1 MKQTETNQ
9 WQKGL
14 NLDTH
19 PIAVTNKDLTSA
31 LNATM
36 ITMQGDE
43 MVLQND
49 MGNARVE
56 SAYLPAGYVPVGMQE
71 FGGIVYVASYNPL
84 THQSQIGSFPSPER
98 NISSDEEGAPTIEI
112 GSFFTGNCNDDI
124 ATTVKKIKLTS
135 EPLHPGDK
143 YSVEMSDYEQYLDLY
158 KNIDAGI
165 YTLNLAV
172 IDESGNLIN
181 ISKEDITTSYEVKEG
196 NNVVGNFFIRLV
208 SDHTEIIKDQQFN
221 VYKGKIV
228 GDLYLVLTLT
238 IPQANEFNIYG
249 KKVEGTEGGYD
260 IYAQMPQYS
269 VTNNNGTPIV
279 YNISGAQYYFAGK
292 YKYAFA
298 DVNKSNLSITDTFTY
313 KISGL
318 FEENTDLD
326 SAWNIISKVSIKTL
340 EITESWQETN
350 EGSYKATTSGI
361 IKYKGKKYK
370 TEIKLEREDSNDIKP
385 YINTV
390 DPVVYNDVFIGE
402 DHKDSVSY
410 TSMVQTES
418 KKLDDSGNLVIT
430 IQKEY
435 TYPELRVQTK
445 LYLDQDDFSNL
456 KSVYSTKEVKI
467 KDESTD
473 ENVPDDVNVPEIQLQ
488 KSQTDGR
495 NIKFYKQDD
504 YYIKSGVKIIPEYD
518 YSFIKYDNEAALNN
532 DTGTELKELVQDTTD
547 TWKLAHVQERKG
559 FLKYKVTP
567 KYNRNNNECGK
578 LPQLTVEGIYDLSK
592 LASDTVTFDF
602 DHYFD
607 SVNNVLYLRILNA
620 QTYLKQGSRIS
631 GWRFKYRDAL
641 LNGRE
646 DIAFASIELP
656 TRNTY
661 GGTYTI
667 QLYPKR
673 SGKTN
678 RGDDKTIPE
687 IVDASVGVCG
697 NKTGEP
703 TIDIDGQT
711 LYFTNDLLLD
721 SILDCDI
728 EIDVTYETDENK
740 KITTTSTSNKSEG
753 SQYIFTF
760 ATRVKDG
767 KACIDLD
774 KSNVKIAWINKSL
787 SINFIPGHEL
797 TLPDIE
803 KSDSTNADQYFS
815 GMVDFKYD
823 ANMLAMLT
831 GQISVNTPFSLQ
843 SDEISEPLDEIKPES
858 RTESQ
863 HIAITKIPTKLRGI
877 KFKNILTGN
886 VSLFGL
892 DLLTSYA
899 TERDSEGRDY
909 SPIIQVENETGKYKF
924 QHWESYYVT
933 FKKAH
938 YYDAHWWD
946 ITYGENTRS
955 SGEQLGD
962 NTRRRYDGDEDH
974 RYGVKNYSR
983 LDRVNPQRL
992 FLFATTDGY
1001 KRYEA
1006 VKLSSGKVLIHK
1018 YPVEQK
1024 QEGTESN
1031 PKLNFML
1038 NSKWN
1043 NVYYPAVQE
1052 GDVQVLKPKYTVVDY
1067 TPVYYEKSG
1076 THQTEVKLLYKGVDV
1091 DKVKDY
1097 CCEGFNLNM
1106 TEKLNTTTE
1115 ENEPVY
1121 YFNYDFNI
1129 SETYPSPYTIPV
1141 IRDNSQGSSELVV
1154 TGFIDAGDKIYI
1166 TNQRQNVLYLD
1177 PDTKTIKKCRY
1188 LHKTNAGY
1196 DSATITLTTK
1206 SFSETTQV
1214 YISVGDDKDPY
1225 YQLDFFATEDD

>member
-1 MKQTETNQ
+1 MKQTEINQ

-112 GSFFTGNCNDDI
+112 GSFFTGDCDDI
-124 ATTVKKIKLTS
+124 TTTVKKIKLTS

-143 YSVEMSDYEQYLDLY
+143 YSVEMSNPEQYLDLY

-181 ISKEDITTSYEVKEG
+181 ISKEDITTSYEVKEDD
-196 NNVVGNFFIRLV
+196 NVIGNFFIRLI

-249 KKVEGTEGGYD
+249 KKVEGGYD

-279 YNISGAQYYFAGK
+279 YNISGIPYCFTGK

-298 DVNKSNLSITDTFTY
+298 DVNKSNLSIIDTFTY
-313 KISGL
+313 TISGL
-318 FEENTDLD
+318 FEESADLD

-370 TEIKLEREDSNDIKP
+370 TDIQLEREDSNDIKP

-445 LYLDQDDFSNL
+445 LCLDEDDFSNL
-456 KSVYSTKEVKI
+456 KSVYSTKEVEI
-467 KDESTD
+467 KVESTD
-473 ENVPDDVNVPEIQLQ
+473 VNVPDDVNVPEIQLQ
-488 KSQTDGR
+488 KSQTDGC
-495 NIKFYKQDD
+495 NIEFYQQDD

-518 YSFIKYDNEAALNN
+518 YSFIKYDNEDALNN
-532 DTGTELKELVQDTTD
+532 DTGTQLTELVQDTTD
-547 TWKLAHVQERKG
+547 TWKLAQVQEREG

-567 KYNRNNNECGK
+567 TYMRNNECGK

-641 LNGRE
+641 LNGQDNVE
-646 DIAFASIELP
+646 FASIELP

-678 RGDDKTIPE
+678 RGDDITIPE

-697 NKTGEP
+697 IKTTGEP

-728 EIDVTYETDENK
+728 EIDVTDETDETDENK
-740 KITTTSTSNKSEG
+740 KITTSTSNKTEG

-787 SINFIPGHEL
+787 SIDFKPRHEL

-803 KSDSTNADQYFS
+803 KSDLTNVDQYFS

-823 ANMLAMLT
+823 ANMLAMLA
-831 GQISVNTPFSLQ
+831 GQISVNAPFSLQ
-843 SDEISEPLDEIKPES
+843 SDEISEPIDEIKPES

-863 HIAITKIPTKLRGI
+863 NIAITKIPTKLRGI
-877 KFKNILTGN
+877 EFKNILTN
-886 VSLFGL
+886 ISTSSVSLFGR
-892 DLLTSYA
+892 DLLSTHAQEVDTDGRIY
-899 TERDSEGRDY
+899 TPITKIEDS
-909 SPIIQVENETGKYKF
+909 VNKYKF
-924 QHWESYYVT
+924 EHWESYRTRYT
-933 FKKAH
+933 NAH
-938 YYDAHWWD
+938 YHNAFWWD
-946 ITYGENTRS
+946 KNGDCNDDIWIEYGTCAN
-955 SGEQLGD
+955 
-962 NTRRRYDGDEDH
+962 RRYNDN
-974 RYGVKNYSR
+974 GVKNFTR
-983 LDRVNPQRL
+983 FDRVNPQRL
-992 FLFATTDGY
+992 FLMASFIQGQY
-1001 KRYEA
+1001 SPKYEA
-1006 VKLSSGKVLIHK
+1006 IKLASGKVLVHK
-1018 YPVEQK
+1018 EPVN
-1024 QEGTESN
+1024 SN
-1031 PKLNFML
+1031 FEL

-1043 NVYYPAVQE
+1043 NVYYPANQE
-1052 GDVQVLKPKYTVVDY
+1052 GEVQVLKPKYTVVDY

-1076 THQTEVKLLYKGVDV
+1076 THQTKVKLLYKGVDV
-1091 DKVKDY
+1091 DRVKEY
-1097 CCEGFNLNM
+1097 CCEGFNLNIA
-1106 TEKLNTTTE
+1106 EELNVE
-1115 ENEPVY
+1115 EQKFERVY
-1121 YFNYDFNI
+1121 YFNYDFNV
-1129 SETYPSPYTIPV
+1129 SETYPSPYTIPK
-1141 IRDNSQGSSELVV
+1141 IRDNSQSSSELAV

-1166 TNQRQNVLYLD
+1166 TSQRQNVLYLD

-1196 DSATITLTTK
+1196 DTANITLTTK
-1206 SFSETTQV
+1206 SFGETDQT
-1214 YISVGDDKDPY
+1214 YIRFWQDEDLY
-1225 YQLDFFATEDD
+1225 YSLDFFATEDD

>member
-36 ITMQGDE
+36 LTMQGDE

-49 MGNARVE
+49 MGNVRVE

-112 GSFFTGNCNDDI
+112 GSFFTGDCDDDI

-143 YSVEMSDYEQYLDLY
+143 YSVEMSDREQYLDLY
-158 KNIDAGI
+158 KKIDAGI

-181 ISKEDITTSYEVKEG
+181 ISKEDITTSYQVKD
-196 NNVVGNFFIRLV
+196 NDDNVIGNFFIRLI
-208 SDHTEIIKDQQFN
+208 SDQTEIIKDQQFN

-249 KKVEGTEGGYD
+249 KKVDDTEDDYD
-260 IYAQMPQYS
+260 IYVQMPQYS

-279 YNISGAQYYFAGK
+279 YNASGTQYCFDGK

-298 DVNKSNLSITDTFTY
+298 DVNTSSLSVTDTFTY
-313 KISGL
+313 TVEGL

-326 SAWNIISKVSIKTL
+326 SALNIVSKVSIKTL

-350 EGSYKATTSGI
+350 GKSYSATTNGI

-370 TEIKLEREDSNDIKP
+370 TNIQLVRSDPNVIKP

-390 DPVVYNDVFIGE
+390 DPVVYNDVFIGN

-410 TSMVQTES
+410 ASMVQTES

-435 TYPELRVQTK
+435 TYPELQVQTE
-445 LYLDQDDFSNL
+445 LYIDHADSSNL
-456 KSVYSTKEVKI
+456 KSVYNVKEVTLGGERTNNI
-467 KDESTD
+467 
-473 ENVPDDVNVPEIQLQ
+473 PEINLIDADNG
-488 KSQTDGR
+488 SS
-495 NIKFYKQDD
+495 IKFYKFED
-504 YYIKSGVKIIPEYD
+504 YYIKAGVEIIPAYYYEFTHYA
-518 YSFIKYDNEAALNN
+518 NEEDINN
-532 DTGTELKELVQDTTD
+532 NPESGRTLTPELVQGD
-547 TWKLAHVQERKG
+547 TWKLASGVKRKG
-559 FLKYKVTP
+559 FLKYKVIPTY
-567 KYNRNNNECGK
+567 KYNDECGM
-578 LPQLTVEGIYDLSK
+578 LPQLTVEGTYDLSK

-641 LNGRE
+641 LNGQE
-646 DIAFASIELP
+646 NVEFASIELP

-678 RGDDKTIPE
+678 RDNSETVDIPE
-687 IVDASVGVCG
+687 IIDANVGVCG
-697 NKTGEP
+697 VKTN
-703 TIDIDGQT
+703 TSKIDIDGQT
-711 LYFTNDLLLD
+711 LYLTTDLLLD

-728 EIDVTYETDENK
+728 EMVVTDENDHET
-740 KITTTSTSNKSEG
+740 ISTSNKSEG

-787 SINFIPGHEL
+787 SIDFKQGYEL

-803 KSDSTNADQYFS
+803 LDSENTASQYDAT
-815 GMVDFKYD
+815 VRYIYN
-823 ANMLAMLT
+823 ANMLAKLS
-831 GQISVNTPFSLQ
+831 GQLSVNSPFSLE
-843 SDEISEPLDEIKPES
+843 SDEISESLDEIDSEELPKASDQQES
-858 RTESQ
+858 DSQNQ
-863 HIAITKIPTKLRGI
+863 HITIAKIPTKLRGI
-877 KFKNILTGN
+877 RFKNILTN
-886 VSLFGL
+886 ISNSPVSLFSR
-892 DLLTSYA
+892 DDFLTTHA
-899 TERDSEGRDY
+899 KTTDSGDGSTY
-909 SPIIQVENETGKYKF
+909 TPITQVEGTNKYKF
-924 QHWESYYVT
+924 QHWESYITTYDS
-933 FKKAH
+933 AH
-938 YYDAHWWD
+938 YHNPYWWD
-946 ITYGENTRS
+946 RNYACGDIIQEYGTCANK
-955 SGEQLGD
+955 
-962 NTRRRYDGDEDH
+962 RYNH
-974 RYGVKNYSR
+974 HGVKNFTEF
-983 LDRVNPQRL
+983 DRVNPQRL
-992 FLFATTDGY
+992 FLMASYIVGTY
-1001 KRYEA
+1001 PSPKYEA
-1006 VKLSSGKVLIHK
+1006 VRLASNKVLIHVD
-1018 YPVEQK
+1018 PVEQNG
-1024 QEGTESN
+1024 ENFTLN
-1031 PKLNFML
+1031 P
-1038 NSKWN
+1038 KWN
-1043 NVYYPAVQE
+1043 NVYYPAIQDDTVK
-1052 GDVQVLKPKYTVVDY
+1052 VIKPKCTIVDY
-1067 TPVYYEKSG
+1067 KPVYYKRSG
-1076 THQTEVKLLYKGVDV
+1076 THQTKVKLLYKGVDV

-1097 CCEGFNLNM
+1097 CCEGFNLNI
-1106 TEKLNTTTE
+1106 TEESNTTTGK
-1115 ENEPVY
+1115 NESVY

-1129 SETYPSPYTIPV
+1129 SEAYPSPYTIPL
-1141 IRDNSQGSSELVV
+1141 IRDNSQGPSELAV

-1166 TNQRQNVLYLD
+1166 TSQRQNILYLD
-1177 PDTKTIKKCRY
+1177 PEAKTIKKCKY

-1196 DSATITLTTK
+1196 DTANITLTTK
-1206 SFSETTQV
+1206 SFSETTKTIIQFH
-1214 YISVGDDKDPY
+1214 KDFDTY
-1225 YQLDFFATEDD
+1225 YELDFFATEDD

>member
-49 MGNARVE
+49 MGNVRVE

-112 GSFFTGNCNDDI
+112 GSFFTEDCGDI
-124 ATTVKKIKLTS
+124 STTVKKIKLTS

-143 YSVEMSDYEQYLDLY
+143 YSVEMSDKDQYLDLY

-181 ISKEDITTSYEVKEG
+181 ISKEDITTSYEVKDNDE
-196 NNVVGNFFIRLV
+196 NIIGNFFIRLV

-221 VYKGKIV
+221 IYKGKIV

-249 KKVEGTEGGYD
+249 EKVEGSEDYYD
-260 IYAQMPQYS
+260 IYVQMPQYS

-318 FEENTDLD
+318 FEESADLD
-326 SAWNIISKVSIKTL
+326 SALNIISKVSIKTL

-350 EGSYKATTSGI
+350 EGSYKATASGI

-370 TEIKLEREDSNDIKP
+370 TDIQLEREDSNDIKP

-435 TYPELRVQTK
+435 TYPELQVQTE
-445 LYLDQDDFSNL
+445 LYLDRNDSSNL
-456 KSVYSTKEVKI
+456 KSVYSANEVTLDGI
-467 KDESTD
+467 RTD
-473 ENVPDDVNVPEIQLQ
+473 NIPEINL
-488 KSQTDGR
+488 TDQNNGG

-518 YSFIKYDNEAALNN
+518 YSFMKYNDEDALNN
-532 DTGTELKELVQDTTD
+532 DTGGTQLPTSEQEPDTLGVL
-547 TWKLAHVQERKG
+547 KLASEVKREG

-567 KYNRNNNECGK
+567 KYNRNVNECGT
-578 LPQLTVEGIYDLSK
+578 LPQLTVDGIYDLSK

-641 LNGRE
+641 LNGQKNVK
-646 DIAFASIELP
+646 FASIELP

-678 RGDDKTIPE
+678 RGDDKNIPE

-697 NKTGEP
+697 IKTGEP

-787 SINFIPGHEL
+787 SIDFKRGWEL

-803 KSDSTNADQYFS
+803 LASENTASQYDAE
-815 GMVDFKYD
+815 VQYIYN
-823 ANMLAMLT
+823 ANMLAKLS
-831 GQISVNTPFSLQ
+831 GQLSVNSPFSLQ
-843 SDEISEPLDEIKPES
+843 SDEISESLDEIDSEELPLES
-858 RTESQ
+858 DPKVQ
-863 HIAITKIPTKLRGI
+863 HVTIAKIPTKLRGI
-877 KFKNILTGN
+877 KFKNILTN
-886 VSLFGL
+886 ISNSPVSLF
-892 DLLTSYA
+892 DKDNFISTYA
-899 TERDSEGRDY
+899 QTKDSGDGIY
-909 SPIIQVENETGKYKF
+909 YTPITQVGDTNTYKF
-924 QHWESYYVT
+924 QHWESYITTYDH
-933 FKKAH
+933 AH
-938 YYDAHWWD
+938 YHNPYWWD
-946 ITYGENTRS
+946 KNYACGDIIQEYGTCANK
-955 SGEQLGD
+955 
-962 NTRRRYDGDEDH
+962 RYNDH
-974 RYGVKNYSR
+974 GVKNYSEF
-983 LDRVNPQRL
+983 DRVNPQRL
-992 FLFATTDGY
+992 FLMASY
-1001 KRYEA
+1001 IKEQYPSPKYEA
-1006 VKLSSGKVLIHK
+1006 VKLASGKILIHNET
-1018 YPVEQK
+1018 VEQD
-1024 QEGTESN
+1024 GGNFILN
-1031 PKLNFML
+1031 P
-1038 NSKWN
+1038 KWN
-1043 NVYYPAVQE
+1043 NVYYPAIQ
-1052 GDVQVLKPKYTVVDY
+1052 DATVQVLKPKCTIVDY
-1067 TPVYYEKSG
+1067 TPVYYKRSG
-1076 THQTEVKLLYKGVDV
+1076 THQTKVKLLYKGVDV

-1097 CCEGFNLNM
+1097 CCEGFNLNI
-1106 TEKLNTTTE
+1106 TEELNTTTE

-1129 SETYPSPYTIPV
+1129 SEAYPSPYTIPK
-1141 IRDNSQGSSELVV
+1141 IRDNSQGPSELAV

-1166 TNQRQNVLYLD
+1166 TSQRQNILYLD
-1177 PDTKTIKKCRY
+1177 PKTKTIKKCKY

-1196 DSATITLTTK
+1196 DTANITLTTK
-1206 SFSETTQV
+1206 SFGETTKV
-1214 YISVGDDKDPY
+1214 YIQFHKDEDPY